1 MLSLQPVA
9 YGISL
14 VLCKNVLLH
23 FQPLERIEVIKM
35 FYAVLVPGGYS
46 AMEQHKKCRRNIE
59 NFFERVVSGAQ
70 LFRKN

>member
-1 MLSLQPVA
+1 
-9 YGISL
+9 
-14 VLCKNVLLH
+14 
-23 FQPLERIEVIKM
+23 M